1 MGETRVDLLHL
12 LEDLRDAYPCTLEET
27 ILTEVI
33 ANSLDSGASQI
44 EFRASPE
51 HGSLTVLDNGSGM
64 HRRDLVKYHDVAS
77 TTKTRGQGIGF
88 AGVGMKLGLLVC
100 EEVLTETKRGNH
112 HIATSWHLSSRHR
125 APWKWVPPPGFVQ
138 MRGTAVRLTFH
149 NRLSPLLDPG
159 FLEESIGRHF
169 QPLFDPLFDPLLT
182 AHYPKGIV
190 IIVNGIPLKKAAQPK
205 SDQAPLE
212 IRLLR
217 KRKPSALG
225 YVYRSPLPMPADE
238 QGIAISTFGKVI
250 KRGWDWLGLMPASP
264 ECIAG
269 LIEVPALAEC
279 LTLNKGDFIR
289 VGSRGSI
296 YLSYRKAVQEAVS
309 RQLAVWGDTRDAPDE
324 SRARVPRPLERDLR
338 RVLEDLSDEFPLL
351 ESLVERQSGGQKRL
365 PLGFGGDA
373 VEAHAVISDLLA
385 SRAEQQ
391 GAEPEER
398 IPEADM
404 KSGSES
410 EGHEPTVMKPPAEGE
425 SALPET
431 LLPEKGGQRRPARFG
446 LGIQFEN
453 REDLSEIGRLVESTV
468 LVNVAHPAYKRAEA
482 SRSMGY
488 HLALTVAMALAPLA
502 AEPAMHH
509 AFITTFLAR
518 WGEALQGTSRR
529 KLKKKDEVTGR

>member
-1 MGETRVDLLHL
+1 MGAATGLC
-12 LEDLRDAYPCTLEET
+12 A
-27 ILTEVI
+27 
-33 ANSLDSGASQI
+33 GARHGRQAHVSQSSVS
-44 EFRASPE
+44 A
-51 HGSLTVLDNGSGM
+51 LGSGISGRE
-64 HRRDLVKYHDVAS
+64 HHAS
-77 TTKTRGQGIGF
+77 FPAVVR
-88 AGVGMKLGLLVC
+88 
-100 EEVLTETKRGNH
+100 
-112 HIATSWHLSSRHR
+112 SSFR
-125 APWKWVPPPGFVQ
+125 
-138 MRGTAVRLTFH
+138 
-149 NRLSPLLDPG
+149 S
-159 FLEESIGRHF
+159 
-169 QPLFDPLFDPLLT
+169 
-182 AHYPKGIV
+182 
-190 IIVNGIPLKKAAQPK
+190 AAQRALSQGNRDHRERHSVEKGHAAQTRSSPARD
-205 SDQAPLE
+205 SAAPETQA
-212 IRLLR
+212 
-217 KRKPSALG
+217 SALG
-225 YVYRSPLPMPADE
+225 YVYRSPLPLPVDE

-250 KRGWDWLGLMPASP
+250 KRGWDWLGLMPAAP
-264 ECIAG
+264 ERIAG

-309 RQLAVWGDTRDAPDE
+309 RQLAVWGDTRELPDE

-351 ESLVERQSGGQKRL
+351 ESLVERRSGGQKRL

-373 VEAHAVISDLLA
+373 VEAHAVISDLLT

-391 GAEPEER
+391 VAEPEER

-410 EGHEPTVMKPPAEGE
+410 EGREPTVMKPPAEGE

-453 REDLSEIGRLVESTV
+453 REDLSELGRLVESTV
-468 LVNVAHPAYKRAEA
+468 LVNVAHPAYRRAEA

-502 AEPAMHH
+502 VEPAMHH
-509 AFITTFLAR
+509 AFVTTFLAR
-518 WGEALQGTSRR
+518 WGEAVEGGSRR
-529 KLKKKDEVTGR
+529 TMKKR